1 MKTSAQNYY
10 DFWDSV
16 LKLYPN
22 GIRQKR
28 AVSRVPSGRAAGGG
42 GLRGSIRG
50 FSRHSALRLRD
61 ALLSRSLPVESRSV
75 ALGLT
80 LTLPW
85 HIAPDMSS
93 SDIESDYRIAFNRFC
108 VAFRRRFP
116 SSAAIFRHE
125 LQQRRAPH
133 CHIVFFLSLFD
144 FDLKSRGRSA
154 NIAILRDIIFSFW
167 ARALLGSDSSF
178 AGKSPFSLRYDL
190 NISGFQKRGV
200 NLCALNST
208 VAQYRYIADHASKH
222 KKSQLGYKGKQWGFI
237 NKSLLVP
244 VSPVEVD
251 LRTPN
256 DRICFVR
263 HIGRVIRFRVPD
275 FFSKKKH
282 RISKSS
288 KPLLLPS
295 DRLKTKLSKPLAGR
309 SVVFVSSSTSRALLD
324 WINGFRNPGY
334 LV

>member
-28 AVSRVPSGRAAGGG
+28 AASRVPSGRAAGGG

-61 ALLSRSLPVESRSV
+61 ALLSRSLPVESRFV

-85 HIAPDMSS
+85 HISPDMTS
-93 SDIESDYRIAFNRFC
+93 SDIESDYRISFNRFC
-108 VAFRRRFP
+108 TSFRRRFP

-133 CHIVFFLSLFD
+133 CHIVVFLSLFD
-144 FDLKSRGRSA
+144 FDLRSRGRSA
-154 NIAILRDIIFSFW
+154 NISLLRDIIYSLW
-167 ARALLGSDSSF
+167 ARALIGSDKSYKGS
-178 AGKSPFSLRYDL
+178 SPFALRYDFNL
-190 NISGFQKRGV
+190 SAFQKRGIK
-200 NLCALNST
+200 LCALNST
-208 VAQYRYIADHASKH
+208 VAQYRYIADHCSKH

-237 NKSLLVP
+237 KKSLLVP
-244 VSPVEVD
+244 LSPVEVD
-251 LRTPN
+251 LRSPN

-275 FFSKKKH
+275 FKTKKKH
-282 RISKSS
+282 RISKSL

-309 SVVFVSSSTSRALLD
+309 SVVFVSSRTSQALLD
-324 WINGFRNPGY
+324 WINGFRSPGY